1 MREYFILNGVDSRD
15 FGVYISGQGTFSAPQ
30 KAYTFYNIPGRNGA
44 LLGNEHRLENINVSY
59 EAFIY
64 TDFDNQLAAFRS
76 FLLSIDGY
84 AKLSDSYHP
93 DEYRYAVYQGPFEPT
108 VEKTNDAGKF
118 TIIFSCKPQRYLLS
132 GDASYYW
139 VPGGSQELSGSG
151 IAGSIE
157 SVVLSHL
164 QAMTLTLNFRTTT
177 QAAMSLVAPVPH
189 LIELRV
195 AQQSLDEVNGTIN
208 VSPVR
213 HVFVVVPK
221 SYRAGSV
228 APATN
233 ADASGDYAVRYWK
246 TIVNGRV
253 MTELDPL
260 HFICTISGAD
270 FAEPVR
276 AALGKQ

>member
-1 MREYFILNGVDSRD
+1 MEQSIINFA
-15 FGVYISGQGTFSAPQ
+15 VYEDATE
-30 KAYTFYNIPGRNGA
+30 
-44 LLGNEHRLENINVSY
+44 LLGIASVS
-59 EAFIY
+59 
-64 TDFDNQLAAFRS
+64 L
-76 FLLSIDGY
+76 
-84 AKLSDSYHP
+84 P
-93 DEYRYAVYQGPFEPT
+93 DISWAT
-108 VEKTNDAGKF
+108 
-118 TIIFSCKPQRYLLS
+118 
-132 GDASYYW
+132 
-139 VPGGSQELSGSG
+139 QELSGSG

-260 HFICTISGAD
+260 HFICTINGAD
-270 FAEPVR
+270 FAAHVR